1 MMEKKFF
8 DVFPKLLI
16 DGELKDYVEE
26 AKVTRVT
33 SNPSKTRLRVYLNS
47 RQWIHKKNIY
57 ALERS
62 IREQFFPGLPMEIK
76 IIEDFQLSR
85 QYTPENFWEVY
96 RDSLLL
102 ELKEYSA
109 VLYNLLIQGKLEFE
123 GQESL
128 RITLPDTVISRE
140 RGEELER
147 ILDKVFCERCH
158 FALQISVEYVQAK
171 ESRARINSE
180 QKIQEE
186 ARHLQETADAA
197 REQAAMEEVKGST
210 KETKEKQA
218 SGKTRENGK
227 KQQTQ
232 NKSFRGRQSRPGIR
246 RSANPDV
253 IYGRDFE
260 EDAAVTIDSIVG
272 EMGDVVIRGKIL
284 SVDSREIRNEKTILM
299 FNVTDFTDTITVK
312 MFLPNAQVAETAEQI
327 KKGAF
332 VKIKGVTIVDKFD
345 HELTIGSVIG
355 IKKIPDFTTSRVDTS
370 PVKRVELHC
379 HTKMSDMDGVTDAAA
394 LVKRA
399 YSWGHPA
406 IAITDHGVAQSFP
419 EANHALEDIDRAY
432 RDQYAKD
439 PM

>member
-186 ARHLQETADAA
+186 ARHLQAVSYTHLTLPTKL
-197 REQAAMEEVKGST
+197 EV
-210 KETKEKQA
+210 
-218 SGKTRENGK
+218 
-227 KQQTQ
+227 
-232 NKSFRGRQSRPGIR
+232 
-246 RSANPDV
+246 
-253 IYGRDFE
+253 
-260 EDAAVTIDSIVG
+260 
-272 EMGDVVIRGKIL
+272 
-284 SVDSREIRNEKTILM
+284 
-299 FNVTDFTDTITVK
+299 
-312 MFLPNAQVAETAEQI
+312 
-327 KKGAF
+327 
-332 VKIKGVTIVDKFD
+332 
-345 HELTIGSVIG
+345 
-355 IKKIPDFTTSRVDTS
+355 
-370 PVKRVELHC
+370 
-379 HTKMSDMDGVTDAAA
+379 
-394 LVKRA
+394 
-399 YSWGHPA
+399 
-406 IAITDHGVAQSFP
+406 
-419 EANHALEDIDRAY
+419 
-432 RDQYAKD
+432 
-439 PM
+439 